1 MLFQSH
7 HGRAPA
13 AVPHPPWMTISSMPI
28 TATPATAGSQIQI
41 TQFGMTS
48 SGHFNNLA
56 VARIGGSGRD
66 RFDGLGVTLG
76 SLAGARLDEA
86 LAFG

>member
-1 MLFQSH
+1 MVARAARMLFQSH

-13 AVPHPPWMTISSMPI
+13 AVPHPPWMTISSMS
-28 TATPATAGSQIQI
+28 ATAGSRIQI

-56 VARIGGSGRD
+56 
-66 RFDGLGVTLG
+66 
-76 SLAGARLDEA
+76 
-86 LAFG
+86 FG